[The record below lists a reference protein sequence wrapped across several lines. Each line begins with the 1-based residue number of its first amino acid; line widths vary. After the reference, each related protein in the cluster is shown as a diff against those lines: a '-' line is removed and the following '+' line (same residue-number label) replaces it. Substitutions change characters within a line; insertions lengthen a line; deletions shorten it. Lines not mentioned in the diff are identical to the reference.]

1 MKKQTNVETLD
12 GMESKSKNER
22 KRGSERRLAKQKV
35 HVGKEVKCTFVKS
48 KL

>member
-12 GMESKSKNER
+12 GVESKSKNER